1 MAREKKPVE
10 DDEAPGAPE
19 WMVTF
24 SDCMTLLL
32 TFFVLLLSFSSF
44 DDRVFRDLR
53 VLYAT
58 ALNRITPMVRSDRD
72 AFLHLPPIRY
82 MNESDQGSEKP
93 VMEEDTKKG
102 LMEETVPI
110 DFNGGIVFLVS
121 SENVFFGKGRLV
133 SQGGREMLDNMA
145 MFLKGIQSRIVISE
159 YGTAV
164 DDSGNLLGLPRAMEV
179 MEYLTN
185 QSGLDKKRFSISST
199 STLADDNSGHIVTD
213 QLQESGRMLEIAL
226 LDRSLY
232 N

>member
-1 MAREKKPVE
+1 MARVKKE
-10 DDEAPGAPE
+10 QESDEAPGAPE

-72 AFLHLPPIRY
+72 AFLHITPIRY
-82 MNESDQGSEKP
+82 MNTSDKGSEKP
-93 VMEEDTKKG
+93 VVDNDLKRG
-102 LMEETVPI
+102 LMEESMQI
-110 DFNGGIVFLVS
+110 DFEGGIVFLVS
-121 SENVFFGKGRLV
+121 SQNVFLGKGKLI
-133 SQGGREMLDNMA
+133 SQGGREMLDTLA
-145 MFLKGIQSRIVISE
+145 VFLRGVQSRIVIREGGPDVENNSF
-159 YGTAV
+159 
-164 DDSGNLLGLPRAMEV
+164 LGLPRAIEV
-179 MEYLTN
+179 VEYLTRQN
-185 QSGLDKKRFSISST
+185 ALNRKRFSISSM
-199 STLADDNSGHIVTD
+199 STLADENSVDIKVDRQNEG
-213 QLQESGRMLEIAL
+213 GRILEIAL